1 MSESVNF
8 EKFPT
13 VAIVTL
19 VVPTVINL
27 LLFLIA
33 DSLGFIDNT
42 VINPLTSQPIGLLD
56 VFFLTFTSMVGIVVI
71 FYILGKRID
80 RPVFYIRI
88 IAILGYLAFLLNP
101 TFLPNIP
108 LEMLISLEIMHA
120 AALIFV
126 LGYMT
131 TQGAS

>member
-1 MSESVNF
+1 MSDSVNF

-19 VVPTVINL
+19 VVPTIINL
-27 LLFLIA
+27 ILFLIA

-42 VINPLTSQPIGLLD
+42 VISPMTSQPIGLFD
-56 VFFLTFTSMVGIVVI
+56 VFFLTFTSLVAIVVI

-101 TFLPNIP
+101 TILPNIP
-108 LEMLISLEIMHA
+108 LEMLISLEVMHFA
-120 AALIFV
+120 AFAFV